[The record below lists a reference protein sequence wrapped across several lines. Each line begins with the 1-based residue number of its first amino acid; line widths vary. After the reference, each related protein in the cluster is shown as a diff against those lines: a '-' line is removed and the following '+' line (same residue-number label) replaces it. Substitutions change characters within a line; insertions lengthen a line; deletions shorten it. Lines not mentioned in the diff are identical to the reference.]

1 MQETRVR
8 SLGWEDLLEKGM
20 ATHFSISAWKISGKE
35 IGTLQLVGLQRVAT
49 AAKQQQQMIDM
60 KVQESFIP
68 LIINPVSFL

>member
-1 MQETRVR
+1 MQETWVR
-8 SLGWEDLLEKGM
+8 SLGREDLLEKGM

-60 KVQESFIP
+60 KV
-68 LIINPVSFL
+68 

>member
-20 ATHFSISAWKISGKE
+20 AIHSSISAWKISDKE
-35 IGTLQLVGLQRVAT
+35 IGTLQFVGLERVTT

-60 KVQESFIP
+60 KV
-68 LIINPVSFL
+68 